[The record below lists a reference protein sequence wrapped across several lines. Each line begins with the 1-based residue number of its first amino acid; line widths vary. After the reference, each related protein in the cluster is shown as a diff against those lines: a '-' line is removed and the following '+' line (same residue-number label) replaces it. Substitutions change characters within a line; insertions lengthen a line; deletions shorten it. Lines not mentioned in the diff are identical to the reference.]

1 MSASHRMRSANVSAT
16 SAELNAG
23 LIGIAR
29 EQLAQRLGVDVA
41 KVRPCVAMIPPQPE
55 GLRGQFARVL
65 AVEYLRAGAA
75 EGVVT
80 ALLGEWASQCAQ
92 PPRAAVHPFT
102 AREVA
107 STVKSA
113 ARRKET
119 LRGYGCDTG
128 PLAEACPYP
137 AGKAECP
144 YILGRRRPRR
154 RESFKG
160 LVSAFNLCRGHRAPA
175 TWRAAQ
181 TIRRKFLLLA
191 FAALETA
198 KGYSGGE
205 LITSHREIAFQ
216 AGIPLS
222 TVRRDLWAMK
232 SAGWIEYTPGRSRAE
247 IGDLPRG
254 ARIRRLLPGDAAAAL
269 VQSFFPG
276 ASVEGQ
282 R

>member
-1 MSASHRMRSANVSAT
+1 VSASQRMRRANVSAT
-16 SAELNAG
+16 SAELDAR
-23 LIGIAR
+23 LIEIAR

-41 KVRPCVAMIPPQPE
+41 KVRPCVAIIPPQPE
-55 GLRGQFARVL
+55 SLRGQFARVL
-65 AVEYLRAGAA
+65 AVEYLRAGAT

-80 ALLGEWASQCAQ
+80 AMLGEWASLCAQ
-92 PPRAAVHPFT
+92 PPRASHPFG

-107 STVKSA
+107 AIVRSA
-113 ARRKET
+113 ARRKAT
-119 LRGYGCDTG
+119 LRGYGCDAG
-128 PLAEACPYP
+128 PLAEACPYSS
-137 AGKAECP
+137 GKAECP
-144 YILGRRRPRR
+144 YILGRRRPER

-160 LVSAFNLCRGHRAPA
+160 LVSAFNLCREHRAPA
-175 TWRAAQ
+175 MWTGAQ
-181 TIRRKFLLLA
+181 TIRRRFLLLA

-216 AGIPLS
+216 VGIPLS

-232 SAGWIEYTPGRSRAE
+232 SAGWIDYAPGRSRAE

-269 VQSFFPG
+269 VQAFFPG